1 MSATMRGFKGI
12 QTDNERSTTA
22 TASCP
27 LIYEEQA
34 LAILDLLCGHLRT
47 LDDVRRNTSLV
58 IKGIYPVP
66 MEVRDKV
73 LVQIIDLNTIHV
85 LRVRCHHS

>member
-12 QTDNERSTTA
+12 QTEDERSTIA

-34 LAILDLLCGHLRT
+34 LAILDLISEERRT

-58 IKGIYPVP
+58 IKGIHPVL
-66 MEVRDKV
+66 MKVRSKL
-73 LVQIIDLNTIHV
+73 LVQRIDLKTIHV
-85 LRVRCHHS
+85 Q